1 MATQGLACYLS
12 DRNEREVVYD
22 VILIY
27 FMYRI
32 TIDMHGSCTNGYHK
46 TTAYK
51 VSLTVKKV
59 HVGCTKIAI
68 MNDVHGQNAHY
79 SHYTMQLLYR
89 KAQGWG
95 EKSKETV
102 EA

>member
-1 MATQGLACYLS
+1 
-12 DRNEREVVYD
+12 
-22 VILIY
+22 
-27 FMYRI
+27 MYRI

-68 MNDVHGQNAHY
+68 TTCMVRTPITAIIPCSYCTGKLRAGVKNPRKLGKL
-79 SHYTMQLLYR
+79 SHT
-89 KAQGWG
+89 W
-95 EKSKETV
+95 S
-102 EA
+102 